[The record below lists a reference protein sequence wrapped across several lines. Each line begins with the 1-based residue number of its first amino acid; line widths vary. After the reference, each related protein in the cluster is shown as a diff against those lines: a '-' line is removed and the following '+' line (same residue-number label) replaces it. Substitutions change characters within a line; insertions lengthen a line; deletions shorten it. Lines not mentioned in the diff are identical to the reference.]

1 MNPAII
7 KRRLSRSGPHRISTS
22 DGKEYVVPHP
32 EFVLV
37 GRNIVVIE
45 DEHDV
50 LDVLD
55 PIHIVAIRYEPK
67 KKRPAGR

>member
-1 MNPAII
+1 MNPVII
-7 KRRLSRSGPHRISTS
+7 KRRLSRSGPHRICTS
-22 DGKEYVVPHP
+22 DGKEYGVPPP

-55 PIHIVAIRYEPK
+55 PIHIVAIRSEAK
-67 KKRPAGR
+67 QPAPRG